1 MYLLQQQLYFIIFII
16 IIQITSASWWS
27 LGLPS
32 FQLWSST
39 QKNQE
44 PFCSSL
50 TFLTAEQRYYCQT
63 NSKIFSIISRSLR
76 QAIEECQYQFRN
88 QRWNC
93 SIFNQSDVFGKLV
106 LRSKFS

>member
-1 MYLLQQQLYFIIFII
+1 MVSWFTFISII
-16 IIQITSASWWS
+16 HQ
-27 LGLPS
+27 
-32 FQLWSST
+32 SS
-39 QKNQE
+39 NQE

-50 TFLTAEQRYYCQT
+50 TFLTIEQRYYCQT
-63 NSKIFSIISRSLR
+63 NPKIFAIINRSLR

-106 LRSKFS
+106 LRSKFHNILIP